1 MDDDGLMFPILQEI
15 NRSNRRIMKQ
25 TFVSDVLE
33 ISEPVKPVVNGNQT
47 QKVTVDPETDD
58 WDCKD
63 ISRINFAQIF
73 DFTIIFFSFTL
84 GMFDDNGDCLD
95 PKLLDELTASVG
107 KVAIE
112 KPKSDY
118 KVSLYWNRCI
128 QSCF

>member
-1 MDDDGLMFPILQEI
+1 
-15 NRSNRRIMKQ
+15 MKQ

-33 ISEPVKPVVNGNQT
+33 IPEPTKPVVNGNQT
-47 QKVTVDPETDD
+47 PKVTVDPENDD

-63 ISRINFAQIF
+63 FDFQAIF
-73 DFTIIFFSFTL
+73 DLTSLFFASDS

-107 KVAIE
+107 KVSIE

-118 KVSLYWNRCI
+118 KVSVQIELKNM
-128 QSCF
+128 

>member
-1 MDDDGLMFPILQEI
+1 
-15 NRSNRRIMKQ
+15 MKQ

-33 ISEPVKPVVNGNQT
+33 IPEPIKPTLNGNQT

-63 ISRINFAQIF
+63 ILSI
-73 DFTIIFFSFTL
+73 SFHDHFYSNSFYL

-95 PKLLDELTASVG
+95 PKLMDELTASVG
-107 KVAIE
+107 KVSIE

-118 KVSLYWNRCI
+118 KVRFSLNRNGKTFLMKIFRSYTTANKLC
-128 QSCF
+128 